1 MTCGENAECL
11 NTEGSYSCGCK
22 SGFTGDGYNCTGR
35 YMNKVHVCELC
46 IERGCIRYFLYLQIS
61 MSVQPKACVQLA
73 HSVII
78 LLGATYVNV
87 NQVLPRM
94 VTLVKVCKNTCLIF
108 CVCMYKPS
116 KKKAYSVYG

>member
-1 MTCGENAECL
+1 MVRML
-11 NTEGSYSCGCK
+11 NVSILRGATAVGASRDSLEMD
-22 SGFTGDGYNCTGR
+22 TIVQVDI
-35 YMNKVHVCELC
+35 MNKVHVCKLC
-46 IERGCIRYFLYLQIS
+46 IERGCIRCFLYLQIS